1 MCDYRTVAGEQQDWR
16 RIGEQVRQARLSVG
30 MSQQELADGVGLDRT
45 MLAKVEA
52 GSRRLDGVELARL
65 SRALKVSM
73 EYLIEP
79 RPPVLSRRA
88 LMLTEETDT
97 EAARASE
104 RLEVALVEW
113 LRNVQQLVDIGT
125 LRTHALLRYPGTVAS
140 EADARQAA
148 QWLRRQ
154 TGLADDPIGSIM
166 NLCERVG
173 QWVLVTDLPGDGA
186 SLIEGELAVAVVST
200 QGDPGRRRATAAHEL
215 GHLIIGD
222 EYSSDLGVS
231 SSRADREAVV
241 DAFAAELLLPVNAL
255 AGARTGQVTRDQLI
269 GYAARYRTSWVLALR
284 QAEQAEVIDVGTR
297 RALSF
302 PRPTRA
308 EFMEALGWAP
318 QPDLAAVRV
327 PPSYAHAV
335 IEAWRANK
343 ITRARAV
350 ELMYGQIDDADLP
363 EEDDLEIAP

>member
-1 MCDYRTVAGEQQDWR
+1 MAGEQHDWH

-45 MLAKVEA
+45 MLAKIEA
-52 GSRRLDGVELARL
+52 GNRRLDGVELARL

-79 RPPVLSRRA
+79 RPRVLSRRTRT
-88 LMLTEETDT
+88 LTEETDT
-97 EAARASE
+97 EAARSSE
-104 RLEVALVEW
+104 RLEIALVEW
-113 LRNVQQLVDIGT
+113 LHNVQQLVAIGA
-125 LRTHALLRYPGTVAS
+125 LRTHPLLRYPGAVAS
-140 EADARQAA
+140 EAEARHVA
-148 QWLRRQ
+148 QWLRGQ
-154 TGLADDPIGSIM
+154 IGLGDEPIGSIM

-186 SLIEGELAVAVVST
+186 SLVEGELAVSVVSM

-231 SSRADREAVV
+231 SSRADREAAI
-241 DAFAAELLLPVNAL
+241 DTFAAELLLPVNAL
-255 AGARTGQVTRDQLI
+255 LAARNTGQVTRNQLI
-269 GYAARYRTSWVLALR
+269 GYAARYRTSWVLTLR
-284 QAEQAEVIDVGTR
+284 QAEQAELIDAATR
-297 RALSF
+297 RAWSV

-308 EFMEALGWAP
+308 EFMEALGWVP

-335 IEAWRANK
+335 IKAWRANR

-363 EEDDLEIAP
+363 DEDDLETAP